1 MAKNPVLSDA
11 ALKHLRWPLGLTRA
25 GMFAERLIRA
35 FWPLF
40 SIILLVLAA
49 LMFGVHETVLLEI
62 VWAVLALACLSTIAA
77 LFFGI
82 RRFHWPSRAAALDR
96 LDCTLPGRP
105 IGAILD
111 QQAIGTGDPAS
122 ELVWQ
127 SHIERMAERVA
138 AAKAVRPDLRIAALD
153 PFALRY
159 MALLAFVMALI
170 FGSVLRVASVAE
182 LAPGQGS
189 YVGGPTWE
197 GWIEPPAYTG
207 KPSIYLADIK
217 AGNLTVPAGSFVTLR
232 LYGEIGELSVVESI
246 SGRIGEVE
254 TAAEPAQDFDITQSG
269 ELAIKG
275 PGGRSWTIKAIA
287 DAPPTIELAGELE
300 RRVGGDMRLPFAVKD
315 DYGIIKGRAELS
327 LDLASVDRRYGL
339 VVAPEPRETILL
351 DLPIPISGDR
361 REFEETLI
369 ENLAEHP
376 WAGLPIKL
384 SLFIEDAAEQ
394 VRKNTP
400 ETVILPGRRFFDPL
414 AAALIEQ
421 RRDLLW
427 SRKNAGRVVQV
438 LRATSHR
445 PDGFFRS
452 DTAYLKLR
460 FAIRQLEI
468 GQEFSS
474 LSEEQRDEV
483 AQALWDIALVIE
495 DGNLSD
501 ARERL
506 RRAQER
512 LEQAMQDG
520 ATDDEIAELM
530 EELRQAMQ
538 DFMQQLAQQDPQNKE
553 LAENQNIQ
561 EITDDQLQAML
572 DRLQE
577 LMEQGRMA
585 EAQELMDQLRQL
597 MENMQMAQTEQGQGE
612 QSPGQQAME
621 GLADTLRQQQG
632 LNDDTFSDLQDQFGE
647 DGQQGEQGQ
656 GQQGPGQQGQ
666 GSQGQ
671 GQQPD
676 EGNEPG
682 QGLADRQQALRDLL
696 DQQAGNL
703 PGAGTPGG
711 DAARDALDRAGRSMD
726 GAEDALRQK
735 DYAGA
740 LDNQAEALEAL
751 RNGMR
756 GLAEEMARQQ
766 QQGQQGEAFGRADT
780 ENSRDPLGRDTGS
793 SGQVGTDEQIMQGE
807 DVYRRAQELLNE
819 IRRRSSDSDRPDI
832 ELDYLKRLLDRF

>member
-1 MAKNPVLSDA
+1 
-11 ALKHLRWPLGLTRA
+11 
-25 GMFAERLIRA
+25 
-35 FWPLF
+35 
-40 SIILLVLAA
+40 
-49 LMFGVHETVLLEI
+49 
-62 VWAVLALACLSTIAA
+62 
-77 LFFGI
+77 
-82 RRFHWPSRAAALDR
+82 
-96 LDCTLPGRP
+96 
-105 IGAILD
+105 
-111 QQAIGTGDPAS
+111 GDPAS

-127 SHIERMAERVA
+127 AHIKRMAERA
-138 AAKAVRPDLRIAALD
+138 ALAKAVKPDLRIAALD

-159 MALLAFVMALI
+159 MAILAFVMALI

-189 YVGGPTWE
+189 YAGGPTWE

-217 AGNLTVPAGSFVTLR
+217 AEHLTVPAGSFVTLR

-246 SGRIGEVE
+246 SGRIGEAE
-254 TAAEPAQDFDITQSG
+254 TAAEPAQGFDITQSG
-269 ELAIKG
+269 ELVIKG
-275 PGGRSWTIKAIA
+275 PGGRSWTIEVTP
-287 DAPPTIELAGELE
+287 DAPPTIDLVGELE
-300 RRVGGDMRLPFAVKD
+300 RRVGGDMRLPFVAED

-351 DLPIPISGDR
+351 DLPIPISGNR

-384 SLFIEDAAEQ
+384 SLFIEDAAAQ
-394 VRKNTP
+394 IGKNTP

-468 GQEFSS
+468 GQEYTS
-474 LSEEQRDEV
+474 LSEAKRDEV

-538 DFMQQLAQQDPQNKE
+538 DFMQQLAQQDPQNNE
-553 LAENQNIQ
+553 LADNQNTQ
-561 EITDDQLQAML
+561 EITGDQLQAML

-585 EAQELMDQLRQL
+585 EAQELMDQLRQM
-597 MENMQMAQTEQGQGE
+597 MENMQMAQNQQGQGE

-656 GQQGPGQQGQ
+656 QGQGQQGPGRQGQ

-671 GQQPD
+671 GQQPG

-696 DQQAGNL
+696 NQQAGNL

-711 DAARDALDRAGRSMD
+711 DTARDALGRAGRAME

-740 LDNQAEALEAL
+740 LDNQADALEAL
-751 RNGMR
+751 RDGMR

-766 QQGQQGEAFGRADT
+766 QQGQQGEAFGRAATD
-780 ENSRDPLGRDTGS
+780 NNRDPLGRDTGS
-793 SGQVGTDEQIMQGE
+793 SGQAGTDEQMMQGE
-807 DVYRRAQELLNE
+807 DIYRRAQELLNE
-819 IRRRSSDSDRPDI
+819 IRRRSSEPDRPDV